1 MSKKLAMLSLSALFC
16 VSMFSA
22 CDRNL
27 TCKNI
32 AEKNNKCSEE
42 ISGYVQKVK
51 MKEKGMEV
59 PAANEDGKE
68 SKLAKSQ
75 KAYLDKIGRKAA
87 KTLSSEQFIQ
97 SCKPIMK
104 DKSKAAKLRECF
116 KSTDCEDYL
125 KCIMKIED
133 IAMELN
139 L

>member
-16 VSMFSA
+16 VSVFSA

-42 ISGYVQKVK
+42 ISSYVQKRK
-51 MKEKGMEV
+51 MKEKGFEV
-59 PAANEDGKE
+59 PASNKEGKE

-87 KTLSSEQFIQ
+87 KAFSAEQFIQ

-104 DKSKAAKLRECF
+104 DKSKAAKLEECF
-116 KSTDCEDYL
+116 KSTKCGDYI
-125 KCIMKIED
+125 KCMMKIED